1 MRFFNKELREKANK
15 RVSKMDDAALAAWMD
30 STLMTLH
37 ASYDEYRFRNGSKE
51 YVTEALT
58 AVNSIWDE
66 LEQR

>member
-1 MRFFNKELREKANK
+1 MRFFNKDLHSKAQK
-15 RVSKMDDAALAAWMD
+15 RVAKMEDSALAAWMD

-37 ASYDEYRFRNGSKE
+37 GAYDQYRFHNGGKE

-58 AVNSIWDE
+58 ALNAIWDE